1 MTVRNVSVPV
11 DPRRRGGGIVATVT
25 SSSTPSLSKGEVFD
39 VLRNQRRRLVLQYLK
54 RSETSVELG
63 ELATQVAAWEYETT
77 CDEVS
82 AEQRKRVY
90 TTLQQTHL
98 PRLADANIVH
108 YDAEEGRISATD
120 RATDIAIYLE
130 IVPGNELPWREI
142 YLSMGAVAIA
152 LCVAVWASVFPFDA
166 LSGVQWAFVISIAFT
181 ITAAV
186 HVYHERN
193 MRLADLE
200 SPPVAEEAE

>member
-1 MTVRNVSVPV
+1 MTA
-11 DPRRRGGGIVATVT
+11 VAAEER
-25 SSSTPSLSKGEVFD
+25 PKNLSKGEIFD
-39 VLRNQRRRLVLQYLK
+39 VLRNQRRRFVLQYLK
-54 RSETSVELG
+54 RSEEAVELG
-63 ELATQVAAWEYETT
+63 DLATQVAAWEYETT
-77 CDEVS
+77 CDNVS

-98 PRLADANIVH
+98 PRLAEANIVD
-108 YDAEEGRISATD
+108 YDPDAGVISPTD
-120 RATDIAIYLE
+120 RATDISIYLE

-152 LCVAVWASVFPFDA
+152 LCVAVWATVPPFDV
-166 LSGVQWAFVISIAFT
+166 LSDIQWAFIISISFT
-181 ITAAV
+181 ITAAI

-200 SPPVAEEAE
+200 SPPAVDFGDD

>member
-1 MTVRNVSVPV
+1 MQEEEGTVAAVE
-11 DPRRRGGGIVATVT
+11 
-25 SSSTPSLSKGEVFD
+25 STEASADLSKGEVFD
-39 VLRNQRRRLVLQYLK
+39 VLRNQRRRFVLQYLK
-54 RSETSVELG
+54 RNDEAVELG
-63 ELATQVAAWEYETT
+63 ELATQVAAWEYETS
-77 CDEVS
+77 CENVS

-108 YDAEEGRISATD
+108 YDAEDGVISATD

-130 IVPGNELPWREI
+130 IVPGHELPWREI

-152 LCVAVWASVFPFDA
+152 LCVAVWAAVPPFNV
-166 LSGVQWAFVISIAFT
+166 LTGVQWAFVISISFT
-181 ITAAV
+181 VTAIV

-200 SPPVAEEAE
+200 SPPALDLDDE